1 VAFRPLHP
9 SRGAQRPSFNLFAD
23 YRMSQVEI
31 TYFSDVLYD
40 WACVLQAHVD
50 AVREKFGEAVR
61 IEHRP
66 ASRA

>member
-1 VAFRPLHP
+1 
-9 SRGAQRPSFNLFAD
+9 
-23 YRMSQVEI
+23 MSQVEI